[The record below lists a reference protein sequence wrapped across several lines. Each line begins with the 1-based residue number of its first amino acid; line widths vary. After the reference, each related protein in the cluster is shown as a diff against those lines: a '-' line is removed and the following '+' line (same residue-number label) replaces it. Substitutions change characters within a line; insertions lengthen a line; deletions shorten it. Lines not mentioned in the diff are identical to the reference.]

1 MYYVTSFSGKR
12 PEKQIIY
19 INPRSKQGWM
29 NCEVILKNS
38 CDLCNSIRDQIQWA
52 PYTILEVQVGAW

>member
-38 CDLCNSIRDQIQWA
+38 FDLCDSIRDQIQ
-52 PYTILEVQVGAW
+52 